1 LNKFLDAV
9 TLRAFGDD
17 VIYTADLELGYT
29 FANVAKIMIDDL
41 EQDYTDATKSLDG
54 ATKPIEELS
63 FLKRKFK
70 VISPS
75 IVLCPIETESIEM
88 RFNWTTISP
97 NDVATHY
104 DLIQEGLLEAVM
116 HGTEY
121 FNKFATTIQ
130 RGIRNCQLKQ
140 DIRGFYPKYSDYYQ
154 DLMNRYQ

>member
-1 LNKFLDAV
+1 
-9 TLRAFGDD
+9 
-17 VIYTADLELGYT
+17 
-29 FANVAKIMIDDL
+29 
-41 EQDYTDATKSLDG
+41 
-54 ATKPIEELS
+54 
-63 FLKRKFK
+63 
-70 VISPS
+70 
-75 IVLCPIETESIEM
+75 M

-140 DIRGFYPKYSDYYQ
+140 DIRGLYPKYSDYYQ